1 MRRVFRA
8 GVMAVAVAAA
18 LAAGAGAAAA
28 QGAEVPFGFRHDS
41 TLPVEVSA
49 DSLRVSQTDGTATFS
64 GNVVVGQGE
73 MRLAAAEVR
82 VEYATDPP
90 AAPGQQ
96 GRTRI
101 RRLHASGG
109 VTLVSGSEAA
119 EAREAVYSVDE
130 ARVVMTGEVILTQ
143 GPNVLAGDR
152 LTVNLADGTALV
164 EGRVRTVLQPGATR

>member
-1 MRRVFRA
+1 MTGTLRA
-8 GVMAVAVAAA
+8 VVAAAALAVA

-41 TLPVEVSA
+41 SLPVEVSA
-49 DSLRVSQTDGTATFS
+49 DSLRVSQADGSATFS

-73 MRLAAAEVR
+73 MRLSAAEVR
-82 VEYATDPP
+82 VEYAADP
-90 AAPGQQ
+90 AAPGQAR
-96 GRTRI
+96 GPTRI

-109 VTLVSGSEAA
+109 VTLVSGNEAA
-119 EAREAVYSVDE
+119 EAREAVYAVDE
-130 ARVVMTGEVILTQ
+130 ARVVMTGEVVLTQ

-164 EGRVRTVLQPGATR
+164 EGRVRTVLQPGQDR